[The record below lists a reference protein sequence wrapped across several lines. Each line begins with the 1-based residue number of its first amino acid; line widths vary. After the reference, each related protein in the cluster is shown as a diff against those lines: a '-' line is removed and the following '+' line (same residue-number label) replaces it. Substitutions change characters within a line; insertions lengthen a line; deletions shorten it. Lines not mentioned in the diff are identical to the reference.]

1 MVQKSKTVIELEKL
15 RSRVLLKFANL
26 FKLLKLLKFVF
37 MIFVIKLI
45 LYLKCIFYKILAI
58 LFLLNIYIS

>member
-15 RSRVLLKFANL
+15 RSRMLLKFANL
-26 FKLLKLLKFVF
+26 FKLLKFVF

-45 LYLKCIFYKILAI
+45 LYLNFIFYKILAI